1 MSGVLSGVANE
12 EGGGSRRWDIAALI
26 QWSTKYFTHKE
37 ISNGRLEA
45 EWLLAHALQL
55 QRVDLYVQHDRPL
68 SPTELT
74 TFRELVS
81 RRAGGEPFQY
91 IIGVAPFYG
100 RDFRVTPEV
109 LIPRPETET
118 LIRVLQRPSEEAN
131 PPGTILDIGTGAGC
145 LAITAALLHPR
156 AQVLAL
162 DVSNAALAVAE
173 ENAHTMEAGNVSFQ
187 PLDIL
192 TDLPSGRYDAV
203 LTNPPYVAADEL
215 PTLQREI
222 REHEPEDALTDG
234 ADGLT
239 FFRRLAEV
247 GHSLLEQGGRLIM
260 ELGGAPQA
268 GPVRE
273 IFEGREFA
281 VSMHQDMQGE
291 ARVCEAR

>member
-1 MSGVLSGVANE
+1 M
-12 EGGGSRRWDIAALI
+12 
-26 QWSTKYFTHKE
+26 
-37 ISNGRLEA
+37 
-45 EWLLAHALQL
+45 
-55 QRVDLYVQHDRPL
+55 DLYVQHDREL
-68 SPTELT
+68 SPLELA
-74 TFRELVS
+74 TFKELVS

-91 IIGVAPFYG
+91 IIGIAPFYG

-118 LIRVLQRPSEEAN
+118 LIRVLERPGDEVE
-131 PPGTILDIGTGAGC
+131 PPGTILDIGTGSGC

-162 DVSNAALAVAE
+162 DVSPAALAVAE
-173 ENAHTMEAGNVSFQ
+173 ENARTMGAGNVSFQ

-192 TDLPSGRYDAV
+192 TDLPSGKFDAV
-203 LTNPPYVAADEL
+203 LANPPYVAADEW
-215 PTLQREI
+215 PALQREI

-247 GHSLLEQGGRLIM
+247 GRGLLEQGGRLIM

-273 IFEGREFA
+273 MFEGREFA
-281 VSMHQDMQGE
+281 VSMHEDMQGE